1 MILLDVNVLLYAYR
15 REAPQHE
22 RYGAWLRSALGGPED
37 VALADH
43 VLTAL
48 VRIATSPA
56 FVATPVSTA
65 EALTFIDA
73 LRAAP
78 AARAVV
84 ATEATWDCFAALV
97 AGDPAIRGNLVPD
110 AWLAAL
116 ALSHGARIATADRG
130 FGRFPGLT
138 HFDPAV

>member
-15 REAPQHE
+15 REAPEHK
-22 RYGAWLRSALGGPED
+22 RYAAWLQKALGGPED

-43 VLTAL
+43 VLTAV

-73 LRAAP
+73 LRSAP
-78 AARAVV
+78 AARPVV
-84 ATEATWDCFAALV
+84 ATAATWERLAALV
-97 AGDPAIRGNLVPD
+97 AGDAAIRGNLVPD

-130 FGRFPGLT
+130 FGRFPDLT
-138 HFDPAV
+138 HFDPAS